1 MKRKWENEE
10 LTEHWSLDSQERELI
25 AQKKGAN
32 RLGFALLLKFFQ
44 WKGRFPEKKNEIPRV
59 VQEFVAQQLG
69 ISASL
74 YQEYNWQ
81 GRASHYHRAEIR
93 KLLQF
98 RPVQSSDFD
107 ELRQWLI
114 DVVLPQEV
122 DARRIQQ
129 SLYEELKDC
138 KIEPPTSGRMER
150 LLNSAKRQFE
160 IQLCA
165 AISERIAESCRKALD
180 DLTGPQEDSYLLDPY
195 EIRLNQLKEE
205 VGSATVKSLEAELSK
220 LEILQAVGLP
230 GDLFTNLC
238 DSIVERYRLRVETE
252 TLTELRRHPE
262 PMRYTLLAA
271 FCSLRLQEVIDNI
284 VELLLQLVNRLER
297 RSYKRVTEEVVAKAQ
312 TSGEHDKILYQIALA
327 V

>member
-44 WKGRFPEKKNEIPRV
+44 WQGRFPEKKHEIPRV

-69 ISASL
+69 LSASL
-74 YQEYNWQ
+74 YQEYDWQ

-93 KLLQF
+93 QLLQF

-114 DVVLPQEV
+114 NVALPKEV

-129 SLYEELKDC
+129 LLFEELKNR
-138 KIEPPTSGRMER
+138 KIEPPTSGRLTR
-150 LLNSAKRQFE
+150 LLNSAKHQFE
-160 IQLCA
+160 TQLCA
-165 AISERIAESCRKALD
+165 AISERIGGSCRKALD
-180 DLTGPQEDSYLLDPY
+180 DLTGPQEDSYLLDPH

-205 VGSATVKSLEAELSK
+205 VGAATVKSLDKGTRGQVNFAT
-220 LEILQAVGLP
+220 QYVACCP
-230 GDLFTNLC
+230 CWFWF
-238 DSIVERYRLRVETE
+238 LRVV
-252 TLTELRRHPE
+252 
-262 PMRYTLLAA
+262 
-271 FCSLRLQEVIDNI
+271 QVEV
-284 VELLLQLVNRLER
+284 
-297 RSYKRVTEEVVAKAQ
+297 
-312 TSGEHDKILYQIALA
+312 A